1 MNKLLIIF
9 VSVLSFLTNTNEN
22 DCSVVYNRATYA
34 LSHSKKALKSN
45 NFDHQLYYSGK
56 TLESYKKIADGM
68 KYCDCTDAIEFI
80 EDITNDAEK
89 AADPVD
95 WDRGRYYSKKV
106 YLNTQELITMLDLWT
121 STRVQQDEALGTQN
135 Q

>member
-1 MNKLLIIF
+1 MNKLFIILI
-9 VSVLSFLTNTNEN
+9 SVLSFIPSNTEN
-22 DCSVVYNRATYA
+22 DCSVVYNMATYA

-56 TLESYKKIADGM
+56 TLESYKKIAVGM
-68 KYCDCTDAIEFI
+68 KNCDCKNATELII
-80 EDITNDAEK
+80 DITIDAEK

-106 YLNTQELITMLDLWT
+106 YLNTQELITVLDMWT
-121 STRVQQDEALGTQN
+121 VSNPQIETPGEQDQ
-135 Q
+135 

>member
-1 MNKLLIIF
+1 MNKLFIILI
-9 VSVLSFLTNTNEN
+9 SVLSFNSSNNEN
-22 DCSVVYNRATYA
+22 DCSIVYNMATYA

-56 TLESYKKIADGM
+56 TLESYKKIGDGM
-68 KYCDCTDAIEFI
+68 KNCDCKNATELIM
-80 EDITNDAEK
+80 DITHDAEK

-106 YLNTQELITMLDLWT
+106 YLNTQELITVLDMWSASNPQIET
-121 STRVQQDEALGTQN
+121 PGEQDQ
-135 Q
+135 

>member
-1 MNKLLIIF
+1 MNKLILIF
-9 VSVLSFLTNTNEN
+9 VSLLSLLTIKTEN
-22 DCSVVYNRATYA
+22 DCSEVYNRASYA
-34 LSHSKKALKSN
+34 LSHSRKALKSN
-45 NFDHQLYYSGK
+45 NFDHQVHYSGK
-56 TLESYKKIADGM
+56 TLESYNKIAESM
-68 KYCDCTDAIEFI
+68 ANCDCKDAVQLI

-121 STRVQQDEALGTQN
+121 SANVPVETPAEQN

>member
-1 MNKLLIIF
+1 MNKLILIF
-9 VSVLSFLTNTNEN
+9 VSLLSLLTIKTENEF
-22 DCSVVYNRATYA
+22 SEVYNRASYA
-34 LSHSKKALKSN
+34 LSHSRKALKSN
-45 NFDHQLYYSGK
+45 NFDLLVHYSGK
-56 TLESYKKIADGM
+56 TLESYNKIAESM
-68 KYCDCTDAIEFI
+68 ANCDCKDAVQLI

-121 STRVQQDEALGTQN
+121 SANVPVETPAEQN